1 MKTQSI
7 KWISTFATST
17 VLILLTACGSGDKII
32 DDIVDSVDDKYSAH
46 VNYVNNTDYSVDFF
60 LKSTLYNESVYANR
74 FNTVELNAHEM
85 SSAIKHEWI
94 SGGKQSKFAA
104 ENAVNQSDRT
114 SQKIDLIDKKNYWA
128 VAWLNQDEPE
138 IDVFQKS
145 ASDTSGVYK
154 VRVFSSENAVVKNT
168 YKDEIITSASQG
180 EVSGSFALENCSDLS
195 VANIAID
202 LCQQANLGNSYLVV
216 VDVQRSQVT
225 IVRE

>member
-1 MKTQSI
+1 MKLQPNNWLSKLTI
-7 KWISTFATST
+7 PALI
-17 VLILLTACGSGDKII
+17 VLLAACGSGDKIV
-32 DDIVDSVDDKYSAH
+32 DDIVDDIDTKYAAH
-46 VNYVNNTDYSVDFF
+46 VNYVNNSDYVVDFY
-60 LKSTLYNESVYANR
+60 LKSTVYNESVYANK
-74 FNTVELNAHEM
+74 FNTIELNIGDM

-94 SGGKQSKFAA
+94 SGAKESKFAT
-104 ENAVNQSDRT
+104 ENAISQAERT
-114 SQKIDLIDKKNYWA
+114 SHTLDLINDKSYWA
-128 VAWLNQDEPE
+128 ISWLNQNEPS
-138 IDVFQKS
+138 ISVFQKA

-168 YKDEIITSASQG
+168 YNDEIITSASQG